1 MNLSEL
7 RQRLTEAAVMKDEM
21 NPPAML
27 VLKRKGIRIFPD
39 GTKVAMYINEKLN
52 LTFTVPY
59 DGKTQQNRV
68 IPGSRLN
75 EEKPGLW
82 ANIRKRREKGLPPR
96 KPGQKGA
103 PDQKSWDAAAA
114 ASKKKD

>member
-7 RQRLTEAAVMKDEM
+7 KQRLAEAAMKDEM
-21 NPPAML
+21 NPPVML

-39 GTKVAMYINEKLN
+39 GTKVAMYYNDKLN

-59 DGKTQQNRV
+59 DGKPQNNRV
-68 IPGSRLN
+68 IPGARLN

-82 ANIRKRREKGLPPR
+82 AKGLPPR

-103 PDQKSWDAAAA
+103 PDQKSWDAAVAS
-114 ASKKKD
+114 SKKKD